1 MVACWPSG
9 SALRVSTTGVHWHF
23 NCSDPSVLRDGRI
36 LNVST
41 GPSTNHKRW
50 LSKTR
55 PRTWGECKRGAL
67 DGSAAIKDDDLVD
80 EVDAQGDETVDDLI
94 RRLLSQQGAEED
106 LGNWR
111 VLQLRPDGKAV
122 PVGALARKGG

>member
-1 MVACWPSG
+1 MVPLLPLLPLLPLPV
-9 SALRVSTTGVHWHF
+9 AL
-23 NCSDPSVLRDGRI
+23 
-36 LNVST
+36 
-41 GPSTNHKRW
+41 STNHKRW

-80 EVDAQGDETVDDLI
+80 EVDVQGDETVDGLI

-111 VLQLRPDGKAV
+111 VLELRPDGKAV
-122 PVGALARKGG
+122 PVGWTAPAKSVAVVALARKGG